1 MSRRCSPIAKP
12 SRLVPA
18 LLAVGI
24 VAGGFATLMIR
35 LENTQEG
42 YRLSSLRAE
51 LRDLDTENQR
61 LRLEAAELSSNQRLR
76 ALAAKYHL
84 APPPPGHSVLMP

>member
-1 MSRRCSPIAKP
+1 M
-12 SRLVPA
+12 PA
-18 LLAVGI
+18 LLVVAI